1 MSFLEV
7 RHVQKIYTTR
17 FGGTKVQALSDVNF
31 TVEKGEYVAI
41 MGESGSGKTTLLNI
55 LAALDKPTGGEVVL
69 DGRALG
75 TIPERE
81 IAAFRRSQLGFVF
94 QEFNLLDTF
103 SVQDNIFLP
112 LVLAGKAYPEMAARL
127 APIARQLG
135 IAELL
140 QKFPYELSGGQK
152 QRVAVAR
159 ALITQPKLVLA
170 DEPTGALDSRATDEL
185 LRLFEEINRG
195 GQTILMVTHS
205 VKAASHASRVLFIKD
220 GEVFHEIYRG
230 ESTDEQLY
238 QKISDTLTMLATAV
252 SAMRNLYPRLAATN
266 LKKNRRFYLPYLL
279 ACIVIVALFCI
290 ILTLASDPYLGQM
303 QHGGSVSQVLGFGV
317 SIMALFSAIILFYT
331 NSTFTKQRKREF
343 AIYNIL
349 GMEKRHI
356 SYVLFWES
364 LYTAAMA
371 LFFGLVAAG
380 VFSKLLQLVLMRL
393 IGGEATFGLNI
404 RLMSIGCTVVFFGA
418 LFLLLL
424 LNTIRIIHLSNPVQL
439 LRAGSEG
446 EREPRSKWIL
456 ALLGA
461 VCLAAGYLISLRTSV
476 ALYAIQNFF
485 PAVILVIIGTYLTFI
500 ALSVVVLKALRKNRR
515 YYYKTSHFATV
526 SGLIYR
532 MSRNAAGLASICI
545 LSTMVLVTVSTTV
558 SLYKGVD
565 AYAAVQWPQDV
576 TITLMTDPR
585 TNTVPDVAPVLQVV
599 DDTMTRAGLT
609 QSNVHGYRTVRF
621 SALRSGDAL
630 DLTSKQLTGSSAD
643 EYTVMVLDTE
653 GYADL
658 TGEQVTLAPGEA
670 LAWTD
675 GAAFGDTLTLGG
687 DTLRLRQ
694 LNSFSL
700 VSGSSIMGLHTLY
713 LVVPDLTEMLELRA
727 QQNAYTNEHGGT
739 RSMLNYTY
747 QFDLSGT
754 EDEQLDALH
763 ALLCAPGFE
772 SAAEAAN
779 VNYTTDM
786 RADGYPTLRSTY
798 GGFLF
803 LGFFLGFVFLFAT
816 VLIIYYK
823 QVSEGYDDRGRFR
836 IMQQVGMTPKEVKA
850 TIRTQV
856 LLMFFLPLVTAAI
869 HIAFAFPLIKQIVF
883 AFGLQNVHLFLL
895 CTLGT
900 FGVFALLYTFVYL
913 LTARTYYR
921 IVRMTD

>member
-1 MSFLEV
+1 
-7 RHVQKIYTTR
+7 
-17 FGGTKVQALSDVNF
+17 
-31 TVEKGEYVAI
+31 
-41 MGESGSGKTTLLNI
+41 
-55 LAALDKPTGGEVVL
+55 
-69 DGRALG
+69 
-75 TIPERE
+75 
-81 IAAFRRSQLGFVF
+81 
-94 QEFNLLDTF
+94 
-103 SVQDNIFLP
+103 
-112 LVLAGKAYPEMAARL
+112 
-127 APIARQLG
+127 
-135 IAELL
+135 
-140 QKFPYELSGGQK
+140 
-152 QRVAVAR
+152 
-159 ALITQPKLVLA
+159 
-170 DEPTGALDSRATDEL
+170 
-185 LRLFEEINRG
+185 
-195 GQTILMVTHS
+195 
-205 VKAASHASRVLFIKD
+205 
-220 GEVFHEIYRG
+220 
-230 ESTDEQLY
+230 
-238 QKISDTLTMLATAV
+238 
-252 SAMRNLYPRLAATN
+252 MRNLYPRLAATN

-290 ILTLASDPYLGQM
+290 MLTLASDPYLGQM

-317 SIMALFSAIILFYT
+317 LIMALFSAIILFYT

-356 SYVLFWES
+356 AYVLFWES

-380 VFSKLLQLVLMRL
+380 VFSKLLQLVLVRL

-404 RLMSIGCTVVFFGA
+404 SLMSIGYTAVFFGA

-461 VCLAAGYLISLRTSV
+461 VCLAAGYIISLRTNA
-476 ALYAIQNFF
+476 ALYAIQYFF

-500 ALSVVVLKALRKNRR
+500 ALSIVVLKALRKNRR

-565 AYAAVQWPQDV
+565 AYAAVRWPQDM
-576 TITLMTDPR
+576 TLTLMTDTR

-599 DDTMTRAGLT
+599 DDAMTRSGLT

-621 SALRSGDAL
+621 STLRSGDAL
-630 DLTSKQLTGSSAD
+630 DQFTGSGVDA
-643 EYTVMVLDTE
+643 YTVLVLDTE

-675 GAAFGDTLTLGG
+675 GKPFGDTVTICGRAF
-687 DTLRLRQ
+687 RLRP
-694 LNSFSL
+694 LDSFPL
-700 VSGSSIMGLHTLY
+700 DSGSSIMGLHTLY
-713 LVVPDLTEMLELRA
+713 LVVPDLDSVLDLRA
-727 QQNAYTNEHGGT
+727 QQNAYVSEHGGT

-754 EDEQLDALH
+754 DDEQLDALH
-763 ALLCAPGFE
+763 TLLSDPAFA

-779 VNYTTDM
+779 VQYTTDM
-786 RADGYPTLRSTY
+786 RADGYPTLRSMY

>member
-1 MSFLEV
+1 
-7 RHVQKIYTTR
+7 
-17 FGGTKVQALSDVNF
+17 
-31 TVEKGEYVAI
+31 
-41 MGESGSGKTTLLNI
+41 
-55 LAALDKPTGGEVVL
+55 
-69 DGRALG
+69 
-75 TIPERE
+75 
-81 IAAFRRSQLGFVF
+81 
-94 QEFNLLDTF
+94 
-103 SVQDNIFLP
+103 
-112 LVLAGKAYPEMAARL
+112 
-127 APIARQLG
+127 
-135 IAELL
+135 
-140 QKFPYELSGGQK
+140 
-152 QRVAVAR
+152 
-159 ALITQPKLVLA
+159 
-170 DEPTGALDSRATDEL
+170 
-185 LRLFEEINRG
+185 
-195 GQTILMVTHS
+195 
-205 VKAASHASRVLFIKD
+205 
-220 GEVFHEIYRG
+220 
-230 ESTDEQLY
+230 
-238 QKISDTLTMLATAV
+238 
-252 SAMRNLYPRLAATN
+252 MRNLYPRLAATN

-290 ILTLASDPYLGQM
+290 ILTLASNPYLGQM

-317 SIMALFSAIILFYT
+317 FIMALFSAIILFYT

-380 VFSKLLQLVLMRL
+380 VFSKLLQLVLVRL

-461 VCLAAGYLISLRTSV
+461 VCLAAGYLISLRTNA

-485 PAVILVIIGTYLTFI
+485 LAVILVIIGTYLTFI

-545 LSTMVLVTVSTTV
+545 LLTMVLVTVSTTV

-565 AYAAVQWPQDV
+565 AYADVRWPQDM
-576 TITLMTDPR
+576 TLTLMTDTR
-585 TNTVPDVAPVLQVV
+585 TNTVPDVAPVLRVV
-599 DDTMTRAGLT
+599 DDAMTRAGLT

-621 SALRSGDAL
+621 STLRSGDAL
-630 DLTSKQLTGSSAD
+630 DQFTGSGTDA
-643 EYTVMVLDTE
+643 YTVLVLDAE

-658 TGEQVTLAPGEA
+658 TGEQVTLAPGDA

-675 GAAFGDTLTLGG
+675 GKPFGDTVTICGRAF
-687 DTLRLRQ
+687 RLRQ
-694 LNSFSL
+694 LDSFPL
-700 VSGSSIMGLHTLY
+700 DSGSSIMGLHTLY
-713 LVVPDLTEMLELRA
+713 LVVPDLDSVLELRA
-727 QQNAYTNEHGGT
+727 QQNAYTSEHGGT

-754 EDEQLDALH
+754 DDEQLDALH
-763 ALLCAPGFE
+763 TLLSDPAFE

>member
-1 MSFLEV
+1 
-7 RHVQKIYTTR
+7 
-17 FGGTKVQALSDVNF
+17 
-31 TVEKGEYVAI
+31 
-41 MGESGSGKTTLLNI
+41 
-55 LAALDKPTGGEVVL
+55 
-69 DGRALG
+69 
-75 TIPERE
+75 
-81 IAAFRRSQLGFVF
+81 
-94 QEFNLLDTF
+94 
-103 SVQDNIFLP
+103 
-112 LVLAGKAYPEMAARL
+112 
-127 APIARQLG
+127 
-135 IAELL
+135 
-140 QKFPYELSGGQK
+140 
-152 QRVAVAR
+152 
-159 ALITQPKLVLA
+159 
-170 DEPTGALDSRATDEL
+170 
-185 LRLFEEINRG
+185 
-195 GQTILMVTHS
+195 
-205 VKAASHASRVLFIKD
+205 
-220 GEVFHEIYRG
+220 
-230 ESTDEQLY
+230 
-238 QKISDTLTMLATAV
+238 
-252 SAMRNLYPRLAATN
+252 MRNLYPRLAATN

-317 SIMALFSAIILFYT
+317 LIMALFSAIILFYT

-380 VFSKLLQLVLMRL
+380 VFSKLLQLVLVRL

-404 RLMSIGCTVVFFGA
+404 SLMSIGYTAVFFGA

-461 VCLAAGYLISLRTSV
+461 VCLAAGYIISLRTNA
-476 ALYAIQNFF
+476 ALYAIQYFF

-500 ALSVVVLKALRKNRR
+500 ALSIVVLKALRKNRR

-565 AYAAVQWPQDV
+565 AYAAVRWPQDM
-576 TITLMTDPR
+576 TLTLMTDKQ

-599 DDTMTRAGLT
+599 DDAMTRSGLT

-621 SALRSGDAL
+621 STLRSGDAL
-630 DLTSKQLTGSSAD
+630 DQFTGSGVDA
-643 EYTVMVLDTE
+643 YTVLVLDTE

-658 TGEQVTLAPGEA
+658 TGEQVTLAPGDA

-675 GAAFGDTLTLGG
+675 GKPFGDTVTICGRAF
-687 DTLRLRQ
+687 RLRP
-694 LNSFSL
+694 LDSFPL
-700 VSGSSIMGLHTLY
+700 DSGSSIMGLHTLY
-713 LVVPDLTEMLELRA
+713 LVVPDLDSVLELRA
-727 QQNAYTNEHGGT
+727 QQNAYASEHGGT

-754 EDEQLDALH
+754 DDEQLDALH
-763 ALLCAPGFE
+763 TLLSDPAFA

-779 VNYTTDM
+779 VQYTTDM
-786 RADGYPTLRSTY
+786 RADGYPTLRSMY

>member
-1 MSFLEV
+1 
-7 RHVQKIYTTR
+7 
-17 FGGTKVQALSDVNF
+17 
-31 TVEKGEYVAI
+31 
-41 MGESGSGKTTLLNI
+41 
-55 LAALDKPTGGEVVL
+55 
-69 DGRALG
+69 
-75 TIPERE
+75 
-81 IAAFRRSQLGFVF
+81 
-94 QEFNLLDTF
+94 
-103 SVQDNIFLP
+103 
-112 LVLAGKAYPEMAARL
+112 
-127 APIARQLG
+127 
-135 IAELL
+135 
-140 QKFPYELSGGQK
+140 
-152 QRVAVAR
+152 
-159 ALITQPKLVLA
+159 
-170 DEPTGALDSRATDEL
+170 
-185 LRLFEEINRG
+185 
-195 GQTILMVTHS
+195 
-205 VKAASHASRVLFIKD
+205 
-220 GEVFHEIYRG
+220 
-230 ESTDEQLY
+230 
-238 QKISDTLTMLATAV
+238 
-252 SAMRNLYPRLAATN
+252 MRNLYPRLAATN

-290 ILTLASDPYLGQM
+290 MLTLASDPYLGQM

-317 SIMALFSAIILFYT
+317 LIMALFSAIILFYT

-380 VFSKLLQLVLMRL
+380 VFSKLLQLVLVRL

-404 RLMSIGCTVVFFGA
+404 RLMSIGYTAAFFGA

-461 VCLAAGYLISLRTSV
+461 VCLAAGYIISLRTNA
-476 ALYAIQNFF
+476 ALYAIQYFF

-500 ALSVVVLKALRKNRR
+500 ALSIVVLKALRKNRR

-565 AYAAVQWPQDV
+565 AYAAVRWPQDM
-576 TITLMTDPR
+576 TLTLMTDKQ

-599 DDTMTRAGLT
+599 DDAMTRSGLT

-621 SALRSGDAL
+621 STLRSGDAL
-630 DLTSKQLTGSSAD
+630 DQFTGSGVDA
-643 EYTVMVLDTE
+643 YTVMVLDTE
-653 GYADL
+653 GYAGL
-658 TGEQVTLAPGEA
+658 TGEQVTLAPGDA

-675 GAAFGDTLTLGG
+675 GKPFGDTVTICGRAF
-687 DTLRLRQ
+687 RLRQ
-694 LNSFSL
+694 LDSFPL
-700 VSGSSIMGLHTLY
+700 DSGSSIMGLHTLY
-713 LVVPDLTEMLELRA
+713 LVVPDLDSVLELRA
-727 QQNAYTNEHGGT
+727 QQNAYASEHGGT

-754 EDEQLDALH
+754 DDEQLDALH
-763 ALLCAPGFE
+763 TLLSDPAFA

-779 VNYTTDM
+779 VQYTTDM
-786 RADGYPTLRSTY
+786 RADGYPTLRSMY

>member
-1 MSFLEV
+1 
-7 RHVQKIYTTR
+7 
-17 FGGTKVQALSDVNF
+17 
-31 TVEKGEYVAI
+31 
-41 MGESGSGKTTLLNI
+41 
-55 LAALDKPTGGEVVL
+55 
-69 DGRALG
+69 
-75 TIPERE
+75 
-81 IAAFRRSQLGFVF
+81 
-94 QEFNLLDTF
+94 
-103 SVQDNIFLP
+103 
-112 LVLAGKAYPEMAARL
+112 
-127 APIARQLG
+127 
-135 IAELL
+135 
-140 QKFPYELSGGQK
+140 
-152 QRVAVAR
+152 
-159 ALITQPKLVLA
+159 
-170 DEPTGALDSRATDEL
+170 
-185 LRLFEEINRG
+185 
-195 GQTILMVTHS
+195 
-205 VKAASHASRVLFIKD
+205 
-220 GEVFHEIYRG
+220 
-230 ESTDEQLY
+230 
-238 QKISDTLTMLATAV
+238 
-252 SAMRNLYPRLAATN
+252 MRNLYPRLAATN

-317 SIMALFSAIILFYT
+317 LIMALFSAIILFYT

-404 RLMSIGCTVVFFGA
+404 SLMSIGYTVAFFGA

-461 VCLAAGYLISLRTSV
+461 VCLAAGYIISLRTNA
-476 ALYAIQNFF
+476 ALYAIQYFF

-500 ALSVVVLKALRKNRR
+500 ALSIVVLKALRKNRR

-565 AYAAVQWPQDV
+565 AYAAVRWPQDM
-576 TITLMTDPR
+576 TLTLMTDKQ

-599 DDTMTRAGLT
+599 DDAMTRSGLT

-621 SALRSGDAL
+621 STLRSGDAL
-630 DLTSKQLTGSSAD
+630 DQFTGSGVDA
-643 EYTVMVLDTE
+643 YTVLVLDTE

-658 TGEQVTLAPGEA
+658 TGEQVTLAPGDA

-675 GAAFGDTLTLGG
+675 GKPFGDTVTICGRAF
-687 DTLRLRQ
+687 RLRQ
-694 LNSFSL
+694 LDSFPL
-700 VSGSSIMGLHTLY
+700 DSGSSIMGLHTLY
-713 LVVPDLTEMLELRA
+713 LVVPDLDSVLDLRA
-727 QQNAYTNEHGGT
+727 QQNACVSEHGGT

-754 EDEQLDALH
+754 DAEQLDALH
-763 ALLCAPGFE
+763 ALLSDPAFA

-779 VNYTTDM
+779 VQYTTDM
-786 RADGYPTLRSTY
+786 RADGYPTLRSMY

>member
-1 MSFLEV
+1 
-7 RHVQKIYTTR
+7 
-17 FGGTKVQALSDVNF
+17 
-31 TVEKGEYVAI
+31 
-41 MGESGSGKTTLLNI
+41 
-55 LAALDKPTGGEVVL
+55 
-69 DGRALG
+69 
-75 TIPERE
+75 
-81 IAAFRRSQLGFVF
+81 
-94 QEFNLLDTF
+94 
-103 SVQDNIFLP
+103 
-112 LVLAGKAYPEMAARL
+112 
-127 APIARQLG
+127 
-135 IAELL
+135 
-140 QKFPYELSGGQK
+140 
-152 QRVAVAR
+152 
-159 ALITQPKLVLA
+159 
-170 DEPTGALDSRATDEL
+170 
-185 LRLFEEINRG
+185 
-195 GQTILMVTHS
+195 
-205 VKAASHASRVLFIKD
+205 
-220 GEVFHEIYRG
+220 
-230 ESTDEQLY
+230 
-238 QKISDTLTMLATAV
+238 
-252 SAMRNLYPRLAATN
+252 MRNLYPRLAATN

-461 VCLAAGYLISLRTSV
+461 VCLAAGYLISLRTNV

-558 SLYKGVD
+558 SLYKGLD
-565 AYAAVQWPQDV
+565 AYADVRWPQDM
-576 TITLMTDPR
+576 TLTLMTDPQ

-599 DDTMTRAGLT
+599 DDAMTRTGLT
-609 QSNVHGYRTVRF
+609 QSNVHGYHTVRF
-621 SALRSGDAL
+621 SAQRSGDAL
-630 DLTSKQLTGSSAD
+630 DLTSEQLTGSSAD
-643 EYTVMVLDTE
+643 EYAVMVLDTE
-653 GYADL
+653 GYAGL

-687 DTLRLRQ
+687 DTLRLRP
-694 LNSFSL
+694 LDSFSL

-713 LVVPDLTEMLELRA
+713 LVVPDLDSVLELRA
-727 QQNAYTNEHGGT
+727 QQNAYTSEHGGT

-754 EDEQLDALH
+754 DDEQLVH
-763 ALLCAPGFE
+763 
-772 SAAEAAN
+772 
-779 VNYTTDM
+779 YTTDM

-883 AFGLQNVHLFLL
+883 AFGLQNVHLFLM

>member
-1 MSFLEV
+1 
-7 RHVQKIYTTR
+7 
-17 FGGTKVQALSDVNF
+17 
-31 TVEKGEYVAI
+31 
-41 MGESGSGKTTLLNI
+41 
-55 LAALDKPTGGEVVL
+55 
-69 DGRALG
+69 
-75 TIPERE
+75 
-81 IAAFRRSQLGFVF
+81 
-94 QEFNLLDTF
+94 
-103 SVQDNIFLP
+103 
-112 LVLAGKAYPEMAARL
+112 
-127 APIARQLG
+127 
-135 IAELL
+135 
-140 QKFPYELSGGQK
+140 
-152 QRVAVAR
+152 
-159 ALITQPKLVLA
+159 
-170 DEPTGALDSRATDEL
+170 
-185 LRLFEEINRG
+185 
-195 GQTILMVTHS
+195 
-205 VKAASHASRVLFIKD
+205 
-220 GEVFHEIYRG
+220 
-230 ESTDEQLY
+230 
-238 QKISDTLTMLATAV
+238 
-252 SAMRNLYPRLAATN
+252 MRNLYPRLAATN

-303 QHGGSVSQVLGFGV
+303 QHGGSVSQMLGFGV
-317 SIMALFSAIILFYT
+317 LIMALFSAIILFYT
-331 NSTFTKQRKREF
+331 NSTFTKQREREF

-380 VFSKLLQLVLMRL
+380 VFSKLLQLVLVRL

-404 RLMSIGCTVVFFGA
+404 RLMSIGYTAAFFGA

-461 VCLAAGYLISLRTSV
+461 VCLAAGYIISLRTNA
-476 ALYAIQNFF
+476 ALYAIQYFF

-500 ALSVVVLKALRKNRR
+500 ALSIVVLKALRKNRR

-565 AYAAVQWPQDV
+565 AYAAVRWPQDM
-576 TITLMTDPR
+576 TLTLMTDKQ

-599 DDTMTRAGLT
+599 DDAMTRSGLT

-630 DLTSKQLTGSSAD
+630 DQFTGSGVDA
-643 EYTVMVLDTE
+643 YTVLVLDTE

-675 GAAFGDTLTLGG
+675 GKPFGDTVTICGRAF
-687 DTLRLRQ
+687 RLRQ
-694 LNSFSL
+694 LDSFPL
-700 VSGSSIMGLHTLY
+700 DSGSSIMGLHTLY
-713 LVVPDLTEMLELRA
+713 LVVPDFDSVLDLRA
-727 QQNAYTNEHGGT
+727 QQNAYASEHGGT

-754 EDEQLDALH
+754 DDEQLDALH
-763 ALLCAPGFE
+763 TLLSDPAFA

-779 VNYTTDM
+779 VQYTTDM
-786 RADGYPTLRSTY
+786 RADGYPTLRSMY

>member
-1 MSFLEV
+1 
-7 RHVQKIYTTR
+7 
-17 FGGTKVQALSDVNF
+17 
-31 TVEKGEYVAI
+31 
-41 MGESGSGKTTLLNI
+41 
-55 LAALDKPTGGEVVL
+55 
-69 DGRALG
+69 
-75 TIPERE
+75 
-81 IAAFRRSQLGFVF
+81 
-94 QEFNLLDTF
+94 
-103 SVQDNIFLP
+103 
-112 LVLAGKAYPEMAARL
+112 
-127 APIARQLG
+127 
-135 IAELL
+135 
-140 QKFPYELSGGQK
+140 
-152 QRVAVAR
+152 
-159 ALITQPKLVLA
+159 
-170 DEPTGALDSRATDEL
+170 
-185 LRLFEEINRG
+185 
-195 GQTILMVTHS
+195 
-205 VKAASHASRVLFIKD
+205 
-220 GEVFHEIYRG
+220 
-230 ESTDEQLY
+230 
-238 QKISDTLTMLATAV
+238 
-252 SAMRNLYPRLAATN
+252 MRNLYPRLAATN

-290 ILTLASDPYLGQM
+290 MLTLASDPYLGQM

-317 SIMALFSAIILFYT
+317 LIMALFSAIILFYT

-380 VFSKLLQLVLMRL
+380 VFSKLLQLVLVRL

-404 RLMSIGCTVVFFGA
+404 SLMSIGYTAVFFGA

-461 VCLAAGYLISLRTSV
+461 VCLAAGYIISLRTNA
-476 ALYAIQNFF
+476 ALYAIQYFF

-500 ALSVVVLKALRKNRR
+500 ALSIVVLKALRKNRR

-565 AYAAVQWPQDV
+565 AYAAVRWPQDM
-576 TITLMTDPR
+576 TLTLMTDTQ

-599 DDTMTRAGLT
+599 DDAMTRAGLT

-621 SALRSGDAL
+621 SAQRSGDAL
-630 DLTSKQLTGSSAD
+630 DQFTGSGVDA
-643 EYTVMVLDTE
+643 YTVLVLDTE

-658 TGEQVTLAPGEA
+658 TGEQVTLAPGDA

-675 GAAFGDTLTLGG
+675 GKPFGDTVTICGRAF
-687 DTLRLRQ
+687 RLRQ
-694 LNSFSL
+694 LDSFPL
-700 VSGSSIMGLHTLY
+700 DSGSSIMGLHTLY
-713 LVVPDLTEMLELRA
+713 LVVPDFDSVLDLRA
-727 QQNAYTNEHGGT
+727 QQNAYVSEHGGT

-754 EDEQLDALH
+754 DAEQLDALH
-763 ALLCAPGFE
+763 ALLSDPAFA

-779 VNYTTDM
+779 VQYTTDM
-786 RADGYPTLRSTY
+786 RADGYPTLRSMY

>member
-1 MSFLEV
+1 
-7 RHVQKIYTTR
+7 
-17 FGGTKVQALSDVNF
+17 
-31 TVEKGEYVAI
+31 
-41 MGESGSGKTTLLNI
+41 
-55 LAALDKPTGGEVVL
+55 
-69 DGRALG
+69 
-75 TIPERE
+75 
-81 IAAFRRSQLGFVF
+81 
-94 QEFNLLDTF
+94 
-103 SVQDNIFLP
+103 
-112 LVLAGKAYPEMAARL
+112 
-127 APIARQLG
+127 
-135 IAELL
+135 
-140 QKFPYELSGGQK
+140 
-152 QRVAVAR
+152 
-159 ALITQPKLVLA
+159 
-170 DEPTGALDSRATDEL
+170 
-185 LRLFEEINRG
+185 
-195 GQTILMVTHS
+195 
-205 VKAASHASRVLFIKD
+205 
-220 GEVFHEIYRG
+220 
-230 ESTDEQLY
+230 
-238 QKISDTLTMLATAV
+238 
-252 SAMRNLYPRLAATN
+252 MRNLYPRLAATN

-290 ILTLASDPYLGQM
+290 MLTLASDPYLGQM

-317 SIMALFSAIILFYT
+317 LIMALFSAIILFYT

-380 VFSKLLQLVLMRL
+380 VFSKLLQLVLVRL

-404 RLMSIGCTVVFFGA
+404 SLMSIGYTAVFFGA

-461 VCLAAGYLISLRTSV
+461 VCLAAGYIISLRTNA
-476 ALYAIQNFF
+476 ALYAIQYFF

-500 ALSVVVLKALRKNRR
+500 ALSIVVLKALRKNRR

-565 AYAAVQWPQDV
+565 AYAAVRWPQDM
-576 TITLMTDPR
+576 TLTLMTDTR

-599 DDTMTRAGLT
+599 DDAMTRSGLT

-621 SALRSGDAL
+621 STLRSGDAL
-630 DLTSKQLTGSSAD
+630 DQFTGSGVDA
-643 EYTVMVLDTE
+643 YTVMVLDTE

-658 TGEQVTLAPGEA
+658 TGEQVTLAPGDA

-675 GAAFGDTLTLGG
+675 GKPFGDTVTICGRAF
-687 DTLRLRQ
+687 RLRP
-694 LNSFSL
+694 LDSFPL
-700 VSGSSIMGLHTLY
+700 DSGSSIMGLHTLY
-713 LVVPDLTEMLELRA
+713 LVVPDLDSVLELRA
-727 QQNAYTNEHGGT
+727 QQNAYASEHGGT

-754 EDEQLDALH
+754 DAEQLDALH
-763 ALLCAPGFE
+763 ALLSDPAFA

-779 VNYTTDM
+779 VQYTTDM
-786 RADGYPTLRSTY
+786 RADGYPTLRSMY

-883 AFGLQNVHLFLL
+883 AFGLQSVHLFLL

>member
-1 MSFLEV
+1 
-7 RHVQKIYTTR
+7 
-17 FGGTKVQALSDVNF
+17 
-31 TVEKGEYVAI
+31 
-41 MGESGSGKTTLLNI
+41 
-55 LAALDKPTGGEVVL
+55 
-69 DGRALG
+69 
-75 TIPERE
+75 
-81 IAAFRRSQLGFVF
+81 
-94 QEFNLLDTF
+94 
-103 SVQDNIFLP
+103 
-112 LVLAGKAYPEMAARL
+112 
-127 APIARQLG
+127 
-135 IAELL
+135 
-140 QKFPYELSGGQK
+140 
-152 QRVAVAR
+152 
-159 ALITQPKLVLA
+159 
-170 DEPTGALDSRATDEL
+170 
-185 LRLFEEINRG
+185 
-195 GQTILMVTHS
+195 
-205 VKAASHASRVLFIKD
+205 
-220 GEVFHEIYRG
+220 
-230 ESTDEQLY
+230 
-238 QKISDTLTMLATAV
+238 
-252 SAMRNLYPRLAATN
+252 MRNLYPRLAATN

-290 ILTLASDPYLGQM
+290 MLTLASDPYLGQM

-317 SIMALFSAIILFYT
+317 LIMALFSAIILFYT

-380 VFSKLLQLVLMRL
+380 VFSKLLQLVLVRL

-404 RLMSIGCTVVFFGA
+404 SLMSIGYTAVFFGA

-461 VCLAAGYLISLRTSV
+461 VCLATGYIISLRTNA
-476 ALYAIQNFF
+476 ALYAIQYFF

-500 ALSVVVLKALRKNRR
+500 ALSIVVLKALRKNRR

-565 AYAAVQWPQDV
+565 AYAAVRWPQDM
-576 TITLMTDPR
+576 TLTLMTDKQ

-599 DDTMTRAGLT
+599 DDAMTRSGLT

-630 DLTSKQLTGSSAD
+630 DQFTGSGVDA
-643 EYTVMVLDTE
+643 YTVLVLDTE

-658 TGEQVTLAPGEA
+658 TGEQVTLAPGDA

-675 GAAFGDTLTLGG
+675 GKPFGDTVTICGRAF
-687 DTLRLRQ
+687 RLRP
-694 LNSFSL
+694 LDSFPL
-700 VSGSSIMGLHTLY
+700 DSGSSIMGLHTLY
-713 LVVPDLTEMLELRA
+713 LVVPDFDSVLELRA
-727 QQNAYTNEHGGT
+727 QQNACVSEHGGT

-754 EDEQLDALH
+754 DDEQLDALH
-763 ALLCAPGFE
+763 ALLSDPALE

-779 VNYTTDM
+779 VQYTTDM
-786 RADGYPTLRSTY
+786 RADGYPTLRSMY

>member
-1 MSFLEV
+1 
-7 RHVQKIYTTR
+7 
-17 FGGTKVQALSDVNF
+17 
-31 TVEKGEYVAI
+31 
-41 MGESGSGKTTLLNI
+41 
-55 LAALDKPTGGEVVL
+55 
-69 DGRALG
+69 
-75 TIPERE
+75 
-81 IAAFRRSQLGFVF
+81 
-94 QEFNLLDTF
+94 
-103 SVQDNIFLP
+103 
-112 LVLAGKAYPEMAARL
+112 
-127 APIARQLG
+127 
-135 IAELL
+135 
-140 QKFPYELSGGQK
+140 
-152 QRVAVAR
+152 
-159 ALITQPKLVLA
+159 
-170 DEPTGALDSRATDEL
+170 
-185 LRLFEEINRG
+185 
-195 GQTILMVTHS
+195 
-205 VKAASHASRVLFIKD
+205 
-220 GEVFHEIYRG
+220 
-230 ESTDEQLY
+230 
-238 QKISDTLTMLATAV
+238 
-252 SAMRNLYPRLAATN
+252 MRNLYPRLAATN

-317 SIMALFSAIILFYT
+317 LIMALFSTIILFYT

-356 SYVLFWES
+356 SYVLFWGS

-380 VFSKLLQLVLMRL
+380 VFSKLLQLVLVRL

-404 RLMSIGCTVVFFGA
+404 SLMSIGYTAVFFGA

-461 VCLAAGYLISLRTSV
+461 VCLAAGYIISLRTNA
-476 ALYAIQNFF
+476 ALYAIQYFF

-565 AYAAVQWPQDV
+565 AYAAVRWPQDM
-576 TITLMTDPR
+576 TLTLMTDTR
-585 TNTVPDVAPVLQVV
+585 TNTVPDVAPVLRVV
-599 DDTMTRAGLT
+599 DDTMTRSGLT

-621 SALRSGDAL
+621 STLRSGDAL
-630 DLTSKQLTGSSAD
+630 DQFTGSGVDA
-643 EYTVMVLDTE
+643 YTVLVLDTE

-675 GAAFGDTLTLGG
+675 GKPFGDTVTICGRAF
-687 DTLRLRQ
+687 RLRQ
-694 LNSFSL
+694 LDSFPL
-700 VSGSSIMGLHTLY
+700 DSGSSIMGLHTLY
-713 LVVPDLTEMLELRA
+713 LVVPDLDSVLELRA
-727 QQNAYTNEHGGT
+727 QQNACVSEHGGT

-754 EDEQLDALH
+754 DDEQLDALH
-763 ALLCAPGFE
+763 TLLSDPAFA

-779 VNYTTDM
+779 VQYTTDM
-786 RADGYPTLRSTY
+786 RADGYPTLRSMY

>member
-1 MSFLEV
+1 
-7 RHVQKIYTTR
+7 
-17 FGGTKVQALSDVNF
+17 
-31 TVEKGEYVAI
+31 
-41 MGESGSGKTTLLNI
+41 
-55 LAALDKPTGGEVVL
+55 
-69 DGRALG
+69 
-75 TIPERE
+75 
-81 IAAFRRSQLGFVF
+81 
-94 QEFNLLDTF
+94 
-103 SVQDNIFLP
+103 
-112 LVLAGKAYPEMAARL
+112 
-127 APIARQLG
+127 
-135 IAELL
+135 
-140 QKFPYELSGGQK
+140 
-152 QRVAVAR
+152 
-159 ALITQPKLVLA
+159 
-170 DEPTGALDSRATDEL
+170 
-185 LRLFEEINRG
+185 
-195 GQTILMVTHS
+195 
-205 VKAASHASRVLFIKD
+205 
-220 GEVFHEIYRG
+220 
-230 ESTDEQLY
+230 
-238 QKISDTLTMLATAV
+238 
-252 SAMRNLYPRLAATN
+252 MRNLYPRLAATN

-461 VCLAAGYLISLRTSV
+461 VCLAAGYLISLRASA
-476 ALYAIQNFF
+476 ALYAIQYFF

-565 AYAAVQWPQDV
+565 AYAAVQWPQDM
-576 TITLMTDPR
+576 TLTLMTDTR
-585 TNTVPDVAPVLQVV
+585 TNTVPDVAPVLRVV
-599 DDTMTRAGLT
+599 DDAMTRSGLT

-621 SALRSGDAL
+621 SAQRSGDAL
-630 DLTSKQLTGSSAD
+630 DQFTGSSAN

-675 GAAFGDTLTLGG
+675 GKSFGDTVTICGRAF
-687 DTLRLRQ
+687 RLRQ
-694 LNSFSL
+694 LDSFSL
-700 VSGSSIMGLHTLY
+700 VSGSSIMGQHTLY
-713 LVVPDLTEMLELRA
+713 LVMPDLDSVLELRA

-754 EDEQLDALH
+754 DDEQLDALH
-763 ALLCAPGFE
+763 ALLSDPAFE

-779 VNYTTDM
+779 VHYTTDM

>member
-1 MSFLEV
+1 
-7 RHVQKIYTTR
+7 
-17 FGGTKVQALSDVNF
+17 
-31 TVEKGEYVAI
+31 
-41 MGESGSGKTTLLNI
+41 
-55 LAALDKPTGGEVVL
+55 
-69 DGRALG
+69 
-75 TIPERE
+75 
-81 IAAFRRSQLGFVF
+81 
-94 QEFNLLDTF
+94 
-103 SVQDNIFLP
+103 
-112 LVLAGKAYPEMAARL
+112 
-127 APIARQLG
+127 
-135 IAELL
+135 
-140 QKFPYELSGGQK
+140 
-152 QRVAVAR
+152 
-159 ALITQPKLVLA
+159 
-170 DEPTGALDSRATDEL
+170 
-185 LRLFEEINRG
+185 
-195 GQTILMVTHS
+195 
-205 VKAASHASRVLFIKD
+205 
-220 GEVFHEIYRG
+220 
-230 ESTDEQLY
+230 
-238 QKISDTLTMLATAV
+238 
-252 SAMRNLYPRLAATN
+252 MRNLYPRLAATN

-290 ILTLASDPYLGQM
+290 MLTLASDPYLGQM

-317 SIMALFSAIILFYT
+317 FIMALFSAIILFYT

-380 VFSKLLQLVLMRL
+380 VFSKLLQLVLVRL

-404 RLMSIGCTVVFFGA
+404 RLMSIGYTVVFFGA

-461 VCLAAGYLISLRTSV
+461 VCLAAGYLISLRTNV

-558 SLYKGVD
+558 SLYKGLD
-565 AYAAVQWPQDV
+565 AYADVRWPQDM
-576 TITLMTDPR
+576 TLTLMTDTR

-630 DLTSKQLTGSSAD
+630 DLTSEQLTGSGVDAYD
-643 EYTVMVLDTE
+643 VMVLDTE

-694 LNSFSL
+694 LDSFSL

-727 QQNAYTNEHGGT
+727 QQNAYTSEHGAPVACSTT
-739 RSMLNYTY
+739 RTSSTSPARTTSSSTRCTHYSAT
-747 QFDLSGT
+747 
-754 EDEQLDALH
+754 
-763 ALLCAPGFE
+763 E

-779 VNYTTDM
+779 VQYTTDM

>member
-1 MSFLEV
+1 
-7 RHVQKIYTTR
+7 
-17 FGGTKVQALSDVNF
+17 
-31 TVEKGEYVAI
+31 
-41 MGESGSGKTTLLNI
+41 
-55 LAALDKPTGGEVVL
+55 
-69 DGRALG
+69 
-75 TIPERE
+75 
-81 IAAFRRSQLGFVF
+81 
-94 QEFNLLDTF
+94 
-103 SVQDNIFLP
+103 
-112 LVLAGKAYPEMAARL
+112 
-127 APIARQLG
+127 
-135 IAELL
+135 
-140 QKFPYELSGGQK
+140 
-152 QRVAVAR
+152 
-159 ALITQPKLVLA
+159 
-170 DEPTGALDSRATDEL
+170 
-185 LRLFEEINRG
+185 
-195 GQTILMVTHS
+195 
-205 VKAASHASRVLFIKD
+205 
-220 GEVFHEIYRG
+220 
-230 ESTDEQLY
+230 
-238 QKISDTLTMLATAV
+238 
-252 SAMRNLYPRLAATN
+252 MRNLYPRLAATN

-317 SIMALFSAIILFYT
+317 LIMALFSAIILFYT

-380 VFSKLLQLVLMRL
+380 VFSKLLQLVLVRL

-404 RLMSIGCTVVFFGA
+404 RLMSIGYTAAFFGA

-461 VCLAAGYLISLRTSV
+461 VCLAAGYIISLRTNA
-476 ALYAIQNFF
+476 ALYAIQYFF

-565 AYAAVQWPQDV
+565 AYAAVRWPQDM
-576 TITLMTDPR
+576 TLTLMTDTR

-599 DDTMTRAGLT
+599 DDAMTRAGLT

-621 SALRSGDAL
+621 STLRSGDAL
-630 DLTSKQLTGSSAD
+630 DQFTGSGVDA
-643 EYTVMVLDTE
+643 YTVLVLDTE

-675 GAAFGDTLTLGG
+675 GKPFGDTVTICGRAF
-687 DTLRLRQ
+687 RLRQ
-694 LNSFSL
+694 LDSFPL
-700 VSGSSIMGLHTLY
+700 DSGSSIMGLHTLY
-713 LVVPDLTEMLELRA
+713 LVVPDLDSVLELRA
-727 QQNAYTNEHGGT
+727 QQNAYASEHGGT

-754 EDEQLDALH
+754 DDEQLDALH
-763 ALLCAPGFE
+763 ALLSDPAFA

-779 VNYTTDM
+779 VQYTTDM
-786 RADGYPTLRSTY
+786 RADGYPTLRSMY

-823 QVSEGYDDRGRFR
+823 QVSEGYDDCGRFR

>member
-1 MSFLEV
+1 
-7 RHVQKIYTTR
+7 
-17 FGGTKVQALSDVNF
+17 
-31 TVEKGEYVAI
+31 
-41 MGESGSGKTTLLNI
+41 
-55 LAALDKPTGGEVVL
+55 
-69 DGRALG
+69 
-75 TIPERE
+75 
-81 IAAFRRSQLGFVF
+81 
-94 QEFNLLDTF
+94 
-103 SVQDNIFLP
+103 
-112 LVLAGKAYPEMAARL
+112 
-127 APIARQLG
+127 
-135 IAELL
+135 
-140 QKFPYELSGGQK
+140 
-152 QRVAVAR
+152 
-159 ALITQPKLVLA
+159 
-170 DEPTGALDSRATDEL
+170 
-185 LRLFEEINRG
+185 
-195 GQTILMVTHS
+195 
-205 VKAASHASRVLFIKD
+205 
-220 GEVFHEIYRG
+220 
-230 ESTDEQLY
+230 
-238 QKISDTLTMLATAV
+238 
-252 SAMRNLYPRLAATN
+252 MRNLYPRLAATN

-290 ILTLASDPYLGQM
+290 MLTLASDPYLGQM

-317 SIMALFSAIILFYT
+317 LIMALFSAIILFYT

-380 VFSKLLQLVLMRL
+380 VFSKLLQLVLVRL

-404 RLMSIGCTVVFFGA
+404 SLMSIGYTAVFFGA

-461 VCLAAGYLISLRTSV
+461 VCLAAGYIISLRTNA
-476 ALYAIQNFF
+476 ALYAIQYFF

-565 AYAAVQWPQDV
+565 AYAAVRWPQDM
-576 TITLMTDPR
+576 TLTLMTDKQ

-599 DDTMTRAGLT
+599 DDAMTRSGLT

-621 SALRSGDAL
+621 STLRSGDAL
-630 DLTSKQLTGSSAD
+630 DQFTGSGVDA
-643 EYTVMVLDTE
+643 YTVLVLDTE

-675 GAAFGDTLTLGG
+675 GKPFGDTVTICGRAF
-687 DTLRLRQ
+687 RLRQ
-694 LNSFSL
+694 LDSFPL
-700 VSGSSIMGLHTLY
+700 DSGSSIMGLHTLY
-713 LVVPDLTEMLELRA
+713 LVVPDFDSVLDLRA
-727 QQNAYTNEHGGT
+727 QQNAYASEHGGT

-754 EDEQLDALH
+754 DAEQLDALH
-763 ALLCAPGFE
+763 ALLSDPALE

-779 VNYTTDM
+779 VQYTTDM
-786 RADGYPTLRSTY
+786 RADGYPTLRSMY

>member
-1 MSFLEV
+1 
-7 RHVQKIYTTR
+7 
-17 FGGTKVQALSDVNF
+17 
-31 TVEKGEYVAI
+31 
-41 MGESGSGKTTLLNI
+41 
-55 LAALDKPTGGEVVL
+55 
-69 DGRALG
+69 
-75 TIPERE
+75 
-81 IAAFRRSQLGFVF
+81 
-94 QEFNLLDTF
+94 
-103 SVQDNIFLP
+103 
-112 LVLAGKAYPEMAARL
+112 
-127 APIARQLG
+127 
-135 IAELL
+135 
-140 QKFPYELSGGQK
+140 
-152 QRVAVAR
+152 
-159 ALITQPKLVLA
+159 
-170 DEPTGALDSRATDEL
+170 
-185 LRLFEEINRG
+185 
-195 GQTILMVTHS
+195 
-205 VKAASHASRVLFIKD
+205 
-220 GEVFHEIYRG
+220 
-230 ESTDEQLY
+230 
-238 QKISDTLTMLATAV
+238 
-252 SAMRNLYPRLAATN
+252 MRNLYPRLAATN

-317 SIMALFSAIILFYT
+317 FIMALFSAIILFYT

-380 VFSKLLQLVLMRL
+380 VFSKLLQLVLVRL

-461 VCLAAGYLISLRTSV
+461 VCLAAGYIISLRTRT
-476 ALYAIQNFF
+476 AYAAIEYFF

-532 MSRNAAGLASICI
+532 MNRNAAGLASICI

-558 SLYKGVD
+558 SLYKGLD
-565 AYAAVQWPQDV
+565 AYAAVRWPQDM
-576 TITLMTDPR
+576 TLTLMTDTR
-585 TNTVPDVAPVLQVV
+585 TNTAPDVAPVLQVV
-599 DDTMTRAGLT
+599 DDAMTRAGLT
-609 QSNVHGYRTVRF
+609 QSNAHGYRSINLSMMREDDATVDVTHVTQT
-621 SALRSGDAL
+621 SYQLANALSVWVTDA
-630 DLTSKQLTGSSAD
+630 D
-643 EYTVMVLDTE
+643 
-653 GYADL
+653 GYASL
-658 TGEQVTLAPGEA
+658 TGETVTLAPDEA

-675 GAAFGDTLTLGG
+675 GKPFGDTVTICGRAF
-687 DTLRLRQ
+687 RLRH
-694 LNSFSL
+694 LDSFPL
-700 VSGSSIMGLHTLY
+700 DSGSSIMGVHTLY
-713 LVVPDLTEMLELRA
+713 LVVPDLDSMLELRA
-727 QQNAYTNEHGGT
+727 QQNAYANEHGGT

-754 EDEQLDALH
+754 DDEQLNALH
-763 ALLCAPGFE
+763 ALLSDPELE
-772 SAAEAAN
+772 SAAVAAN

-803 LGFFLGFVFLFAT
+803 LGFFLGFVFLLAT

-823 QVSEGYDDRGRFR
+823 QVSEGYDDCGRFR
-836 IMQQVGMTPKEVKA
+836 IMQQVGMTPREVKR

-869 HIAFAFPLIKQIVF
+869 HIAFAFPIVKQIVF
-883 AFGLQNVHLFLL
+883 AFGVQNVHLFLL

-900 FGVFALLYTFVYL
+900 FGVFALLYTLVYL
-913 LTARTYYR
+913 ITARSYYR

>member
-1 MSFLEV
+1 
-7 RHVQKIYTTR
+7 
-17 FGGTKVQALSDVNF
+17 
-31 TVEKGEYVAI
+31 
-41 MGESGSGKTTLLNI
+41 
-55 LAALDKPTGGEVVL
+55 
-69 DGRALG
+69 
-75 TIPERE
+75 
-81 IAAFRRSQLGFVF
+81 
-94 QEFNLLDTF
+94 
-103 SVQDNIFLP
+103 
-112 LVLAGKAYPEMAARL
+112 
-127 APIARQLG
+127 
-135 IAELL
+135 
-140 QKFPYELSGGQK
+140 
-152 QRVAVAR
+152 
-159 ALITQPKLVLA
+159 
-170 DEPTGALDSRATDEL
+170 
-185 LRLFEEINRG
+185 
-195 GQTILMVTHS
+195 
-205 VKAASHASRVLFIKD
+205 
-220 GEVFHEIYRG
+220 
-230 ESTDEQLY
+230 
-238 QKISDTLTMLATAV
+238 
-252 SAMRNLYPRLAATN
+252 MRNLYPRLAATN

-290 ILTLASDPYLGQM
+290 MLTLASDPYLGQM

-317 SIMALFSAIILFYT
+317 LIMALFSAIILFYT

-380 VFSKLLQLVLMRL
+380 VFSKLLQLVLVRL

-404 RLMSIGCTVVFFGA
+404 SLMSIGYTAVFFGA

-461 VCLAAGYLISLRTSV
+461 VCLAAGYIISLRTNA
-476 ALYAIQNFF
+476 ALYAIQYFF

-500 ALSVVVLKALRKNRR
+500 ALSIVVLKALRKNRR

-565 AYAAVQWPQDV
+565 AYAAVRWPQDM
-576 TITLMTDPR
+576 TLTLMTDTQ

-599 DDTMTRAGLT
+599 DDAMTHSGLT

-621 SALRSGDAL
+621 STLRSGDAL
-630 DLTSKQLTGSSAD
+630 DQFTGSGVDA
-643 EYTVMVLDTE
+643 YTVLVLDTE

-658 TGEQVTLAPGEA
+658 TGEQVTLAPGDA

-675 GAAFGDTLTLGG
+675 GKPFGDTVTICGRAF
-687 DTLRLRQ
+687 RLRP
-694 LNSFSL
+694 LDSFPL
-700 VSGSSIMGLHTLY
+700 DSGSSIMGLHTLY
-713 LVVPDLTEMLELRA
+713 LVVPDLDSVLELRA
-727 QQNAYTNEHGGT
+727 QQNACVSEHGGT

-754 EDEQLDALH
+754 DDEQLDALH
-763 ALLCAPGFE
+763 TLLSDPAFA

-779 VNYTTDM
+779 VQYTTDM
-786 RADGYPTLRSTY
+786 RADGYPTLRSMY

>member
-1 MSFLEV
+1 
-7 RHVQKIYTTR
+7 
-17 FGGTKVQALSDVNF
+17 
-31 TVEKGEYVAI
+31 
-41 MGESGSGKTTLLNI
+41 
-55 LAALDKPTGGEVVL
+55 
-69 DGRALG
+69 
-75 TIPERE
+75 
-81 IAAFRRSQLGFVF
+81 
-94 QEFNLLDTF
+94 
-103 SVQDNIFLP
+103 
-112 LVLAGKAYPEMAARL
+112 
-127 APIARQLG
+127 
-135 IAELL
+135 
-140 QKFPYELSGGQK
+140 
-152 QRVAVAR
+152 
-159 ALITQPKLVLA
+159 
-170 DEPTGALDSRATDEL
+170 
-185 LRLFEEINRG
+185 
-195 GQTILMVTHS
+195 
-205 VKAASHASRVLFIKD
+205 
-220 GEVFHEIYRG
+220 
-230 ESTDEQLY
+230 
-238 QKISDTLTMLATAV
+238 
-252 SAMRNLYPRLAATN
+252 MRNLYPRLAATN

-317 SIMALFSAIILFYT
+317 LIMALFSAIILFYT

-380 VFSKLLQLVLMRL
+380 VFSKLLQLVLVRL

-404 RLMSIGCTVVFFGA
+404 RLMSIGYTAAFFGA

-461 VCLAAGYLISLRTSV
+461 VCLAAGYIISLRTNA
-476 ALYAIQNFF
+476 ALYAIQYFF

-565 AYAAVQWPQDV
+565 AYADVRWPQDM
-576 TITLMTDPR
+576 TLTLMTDKQ

-599 DDTMTRAGLT
+599 DDAMTRSGLT

-621 SALRSGDAL
+621 STLRSGDAL
-630 DLTSKQLTGSSAD
+630 DQFTGSGVDA
-643 EYTVMVLDTE
+643 YTVLVLDTE

-675 GAAFGDTLTLGG
+675 GKPFGDTVTICGRAF
-687 DTLRLRQ
+687 RLRQ
-694 LNSFSL
+694 LDSFPL
-700 VSGSSIMGLHTLY
+700 DSGSSIMGLHTLY
-713 LVVPDLTEMLELRA
+713 LVVPDLDSVLELRA
-727 QQNAYTNEHGGT
+727 QQNAYASEHGGT

-754 EDEQLDALH
+754 DDEQLDALH
-763 ALLCAPGFE
+763 TLLSDPAFE

-779 VNYTTDM
+779 VQYTTDM
-786 RADGYPTLRSTY
+786 RADGYPTLRSMY

>member
-1 MSFLEV
+1 
-7 RHVQKIYTTR
+7 
-17 FGGTKVQALSDVNF
+17 
-31 TVEKGEYVAI
+31 
-41 MGESGSGKTTLLNI
+41 
-55 LAALDKPTGGEVVL
+55 
-69 DGRALG
+69 
-75 TIPERE
+75 
-81 IAAFRRSQLGFVF
+81 
-94 QEFNLLDTF
+94 
-103 SVQDNIFLP
+103 
-112 LVLAGKAYPEMAARL
+112 
-127 APIARQLG
+127 
-135 IAELL
+135 
-140 QKFPYELSGGQK
+140 
-152 QRVAVAR
+152 
-159 ALITQPKLVLA
+159 
-170 DEPTGALDSRATDEL
+170 
-185 LRLFEEINRG
+185 
-195 GQTILMVTHS
+195 
-205 VKAASHASRVLFIKD
+205 
-220 GEVFHEIYRG
+220 
-230 ESTDEQLY
+230 
-238 QKISDTLTMLATAV
+238 
-252 SAMRNLYPRLAATN
+252 MRNLYPRLAATN

-317 SIMALFSAIILFYT
+317 LIMALFSTIILFYT

-380 VFSKLLQLVLMRL
+380 VFSKLLQLVLVRL

-404 RLMSIGCTVVFFGA
+404 SLMSIGYTAAFFGA

-461 VCLAAGYLISLRTSV
+461 VCLAAGYIISLRTNA
-476 ALYAIQNFF
+476 ALYAIQYFF

-565 AYAAVQWPQDV
+565 AYAAVRWPQDM
-576 TITLMTDPR
+576 TLTLMTDTR
-585 TNTVPDVAPVLQVV
+585 TNTVPDVAPVLRVV

-621 SALRSGDAL
+621 SAQRSGDAL
-630 DLTSKQLTGSSAD
+630 DQFTGSGVDA
-643 EYTVMVLDTE
+643 YTVMVLDTE

-675 GAAFGDTLTLGG
+675 GKPFGDTVTICGRAF
-687 DTLRLRQ
+687 RLRQ
-694 LNSFSL
+694 LDSFPL
-700 VSGSSIMGLHTLY
+700 DSGSSIMGLHTLY
-713 LVVPDLTEMLELRA
+713 LVVPDLDSVLELRA
-727 QQNAYTNEHGGT
+727 QQNAYASEHGGT

-754 EDEQLDALH
+754 DDEQLDALH
-763 ALLCAPGFE
+763 ALLSVPAFE

-779 VNYTTDM
+779 VQYTTDM

>member
-1 MSFLEV
+1 
-7 RHVQKIYTTR
+7 
-17 FGGTKVQALSDVNF
+17 
-31 TVEKGEYVAI
+31 
-41 MGESGSGKTTLLNI
+41 
-55 LAALDKPTGGEVVL
+55 
-69 DGRALG
+69 
-75 TIPERE
+75 
-81 IAAFRRSQLGFVF
+81 
-94 QEFNLLDTF
+94 
-103 SVQDNIFLP
+103 
-112 LVLAGKAYPEMAARL
+112 
-127 APIARQLG
+127 
-135 IAELL
+135 
-140 QKFPYELSGGQK
+140 
-152 QRVAVAR
+152 
-159 ALITQPKLVLA
+159 
-170 DEPTGALDSRATDEL
+170 
-185 LRLFEEINRG
+185 
-195 GQTILMVTHS
+195 
-205 VKAASHASRVLFIKD
+205 
-220 GEVFHEIYRG
+220 
-230 ESTDEQLY
+230 
-238 QKISDTLTMLATAV
+238 
-252 SAMRNLYPRLAATN
+252 MRNLYPRLAATN

-404 RLMSIGCTVVFFGA
+404 RLMSIGYTVAFFGA

-461 VCLAAGYLISLRTSV
+461 VCLAAGYLISLRTNV

-565 AYAAVQWPQDV
+565 AYADVRWSQDM
-576 TITLMTDPR
+576 TLTLMTDPQ
-585 TNTVPDVAPVLQVV
+585 TNTVPDVAPVLRVV
-599 DDTMTRAGLT
+599 DDTMTRSGLT

-621 SALRSGDAL
+621 SAQRSGDAL
-630 DLTSKQLTGSSAD
+630 DLTSEQLTGSSAD
-643 EYTVMVLDTE
+643 EYAVMVLDTE

-687 DTLRLRQ
+687 DPHRVRVSAHQADRVRLRAA
-694 LNSFSL
+694 
-700 VSGSSIMGLHTLY
+700 
-713 LVVPDLTEMLELRA
+713 ERA
-727 QQNAYTNEHGGT
+727 SVFAV
-739 RSMLNYTY
+739 
-747 QFDLSGT
+747 
-754 EDEQLDALH
+754 H
-763 ALLCAPGFE
+763 ARNVWRLCAAVHLCVPAHGTH
-772 SAAEAAN
+772 
-779 VNYTTDM
+779 VLPH
-786 RADGYPTLRSTY
+786 RAHDGLNQKSPHRHCLC
-798 GGFLF
+798 GLF
-803 LGFFLGFVFLFAT
+803 CICGL
-816 VLIIYYK
+816 
-823 QVSEGYDDRGRFR
+823 SPRGRSAW
-836 IMQQVGMTPKEVKA
+836 G
-850 TIRTQV
+850 
-856 LLMFFLPLVTAAI
+856 
-869 HIAFAFPLIKQIVF
+869 
-883 AFGLQNVHLFLL
+883 
-895 CTLGT
+895 
-900 FGVFALLYTFVYL
+900 
-913 LTARTYYR
+913 
-921 IVRMTD
+921 

>member
-1 MSFLEV
+1 
-7 RHVQKIYTTR
+7 
-17 FGGTKVQALSDVNF
+17 
-31 TVEKGEYVAI
+31 
-41 MGESGSGKTTLLNI
+41 
-55 LAALDKPTGGEVVL
+55 
-69 DGRALG
+69 
-75 TIPERE
+75 
-81 IAAFRRSQLGFVF
+81 
-94 QEFNLLDTF
+94 
-103 SVQDNIFLP
+103 
-112 LVLAGKAYPEMAARL
+112 
-127 APIARQLG
+127 
-135 IAELL
+135 
-140 QKFPYELSGGQK
+140 
-152 QRVAVAR
+152 
-159 ALITQPKLVLA
+159 
-170 DEPTGALDSRATDEL
+170 
-185 LRLFEEINRG
+185 
-195 GQTILMVTHS
+195 
-205 VKAASHASRVLFIKD
+205 
-220 GEVFHEIYRG
+220 
-230 ESTDEQLY
+230 
-238 QKISDTLTMLATAV
+238 
-252 SAMRNLYPRLAATN
+252 MRNLYPRLAATN

-290 ILTLASDPYLGQM
+290 ILTLASDPYLADM
-303 QHGGSVSQVLGFGV
+303 AHGDNVSQMLGVGV
-317 SIMALFSAIILFYT
+317 WIMVLFSAIILFYT

-393 IGGEATFGLNI
+393 IGGETTFRLNI
-404 RLMSIGCTVVFFGA
+404 SLMSIGYTVVFFGV

-439 LRAGSEG
+439 LRGSSEG

-461 VCLAAGYLISLRTSV
+461 VCLAAGYIMSLRTRT
-476 ALYAIQNFF
+476 AYAAIEYFF
-485 PAVILVIIGTYLTFI
+485 PAVMLVIVGTYLVFI
-500 ALSVVVLKALRKNRR
+500 ALSIVILKALRKNRR

-558 SLYKGVD
+558 SLYKRLD
-565 AYAAVQWPQDV
+565 AYAAVRWPQDV
-576 TITLMTDPR
+576 TLTLSAGSDTDA
-585 TNTVPDVAPVLQVV
+585 VPDVAPVVQVV
-599 DDTMTRAGLT
+599 DAAVAGTGLT
-609 QSNVHGYRTVRF
+609 QSHVHGYRAINLSMMREDDATLDVTHVTQTSYQLSNALTVWVT
-621 SALRSGDAL
+621 DA
-630 DLTSKQLTGSSAD
+630 D
-643 EYTVMVLDTE
+643 
-653 GYADL
+653 GYASL
-658 TGEQVTLAPGEA
+658 TGEPVTLAPDEA

-675 GAAFGDTLTLGG
+675 GKPFGDTVMICDRTF
-687 DTLRLRQ
+687 RLRQ
-694 LNSFSL
+694 LDSFPL
-700 VSGSSIMGLHTLY
+700 DSGSSIMGVRTLY
-713 LVVPDLTEMLELRA
+713 LVVPDLDSMLELRA
-727 QQNAYTNEHGGT
+727 RQNEHANANGGT
-739 RSMLNYTY
+739 LSTLKYTY
-747 QFDLSGT
+747 RFDLSGT
-754 EDEQLDALH
+754 DDEQLNAMNTVWSDA
-763 ALLCAPGFE
+763 AFQQA
-772 SAAEAAN
+772 
-779 VNYTTDM
+779 VTDAHIGWSSDV

-798 GGFLF
+798 GSFLF
-803 LGFFLGFVFLFAT
+803 LGFFLGFVFLLAT

-823 QVSEGYDDRGRFR
+823 QVSEGYDDCDRFR
-836 IMQQVGMTPKEVKA
+836 IMQQVGMTHREVKA

>member
-1 MSFLEV
+1 
-7 RHVQKIYTTR
+7 
-17 FGGTKVQALSDVNF
+17 
-31 TVEKGEYVAI
+31 
-41 MGESGSGKTTLLNI
+41 
-55 LAALDKPTGGEVVL
+55 
-69 DGRALG
+69 
-75 TIPERE
+75 
-81 IAAFRRSQLGFVF
+81 
-94 QEFNLLDTF
+94 
-103 SVQDNIFLP
+103 
-112 LVLAGKAYPEMAARL
+112 
-127 APIARQLG
+127 
-135 IAELL
+135 
-140 QKFPYELSGGQK
+140 
-152 QRVAVAR
+152 
-159 ALITQPKLVLA
+159 
-170 DEPTGALDSRATDEL
+170 
-185 LRLFEEINRG
+185 
-195 GQTILMVTHS
+195 
-205 VKAASHASRVLFIKD
+205 
-220 GEVFHEIYRG
+220 
-230 ESTDEQLY
+230 
-238 QKISDTLTMLATAV
+238 
-252 SAMRNLYPRLAATN
+252 MRNLYPRLAATN

-317 SIMALFSAIILFYT
+317 LIMALFSAIILFYT

-380 VFSKLLQLVLMRL
+380 VFSKLLQLVLVRL

-404 RLMSIGCTVVFFGA
+404 RLMSIGYTAAFFGA

-461 VCLAAGYLISLRTSV
+461 VCLAAGYIISLRTNA
-476 ALYAIQNFF
+476 ALYAIQYFF

-565 AYAAVQWPQDV
+565 AYAAVRWPQDM
-576 TITLMTDPR
+576 TLTLMTDTQ
-585 TNTVPDVAPVLQVV
+585 TNTVPDVAPVLRVV
-599 DDTMTRAGLT
+599 DDTMTRSGLT

-621 SALRSGDAL
+621 SAQRSGDAL
-630 DLTSKQLTGSSAD
+630 DQFTGSGVDA
-643 EYTVMVLDTE
+643 YTVMVLDTE
-653 GYADL
+653 GYAGL

-675 GAAFGDTLTLGG
+675 GKPFGDTVTICGRAF
-687 DTLRLRQ
+687 RLRQ
-694 LNSFSL
+694 LDSFPL
-700 VSGSSIMGLHTLY
+700 DSGSSIMGLHTLY
-713 LVVPDLTEMLELRA
+713 LVVPDFDSVLELRA
-727 QQNAYTNEHGGT
+727 QQNACVSEHGGT

-754 EDEQLDALH
+754 DAEQLDALH
-763 ALLCAPGFE
+763 ALLSDPAFA

-779 VNYTTDM
+779 VQYTTDM
-786 RADGYPTLRSTY
+786 RADGYPTLRSMY

>member
-1 MSFLEV
+1 
-7 RHVQKIYTTR
+7 
-17 FGGTKVQALSDVNF
+17 
-31 TVEKGEYVAI
+31 
-41 MGESGSGKTTLLNI
+41 
-55 LAALDKPTGGEVVL
+55 
-69 DGRALG
+69 
-75 TIPERE
+75 
-81 IAAFRRSQLGFVF
+81 
-94 QEFNLLDTF
+94 
-103 SVQDNIFLP
+103 
-112 LVLAGKAYPEMAARL
+112 
-127 APIARQLG
+127 
-135 IAELL
+135 
-140 QKFPYELSGGQK
+140 
-152 QRVAVAR
+152 
-159 ALITQPKLVLA
+159 
-170 DEPTGALDSRATDEL
+170 
-185 LRLFEEINRG
+185 
-195 GQTILMVTHS
+195 
-205 VKAASHASRVLFIKD
+205 
-220 GEVFHEIYRG
+220 
-230 ESTDEQLY
+230 
-238 QKISDTLTMLATAV
+238 
-252 SAMRNLYPRLAATN
+252 MRNLYPRLAATN

-317 SIMALFSAIILFYT
+317 FIMALFSAIILFYT

-380 VFSKLLQLVLMRL
+380 VFSKLLQLVFVRL

-461 VCLAAGYLISLRTSV
+461 VCLAAGYLISLRTNA

-485 PAVILVIIGTYLTFI
+485 LAVILVIIGTYLTFI

-565 AYAAVQWPQDV
+565 AYADVRWPQDM
-576 TITLMTDPR
+576 TLTLMTDTR
-585 TNTVPDVAPVLQVV
+585 TNTVPDVAPVLRVV
-599 DDTMTRAGLT
+599 DDAMTRTGLT

-621 SALRSGDAL
+621 STLRSGDAL
-630 DLTSKQLTGSSAD
+630 DQFTGSGAD
-643 EYTVMVLDTE
+643 AYTVMVLDAE

-675 GAAFGDTLTLGG
+675 GKPFGDTVTICGRAF
-687 DTLRLRQ
+687 RLRQ
-694 LNSFSL
+694 LDSFPL
-700 VSGSSIMGLHTLY
+700 DSGSSIMGLHTLY
-713 LVVPDLTEMLELRA
+713 LVVPDLDSVLELRA
-727 QQNAYTNEHGGT
+727 QQNAYTSEHGGT

-754 EDEQLDALH
+754 DDEQLDALH
-763 ALLCAPGFE
+763 TLLSDPAFE

-786 RADGYPTLRSTY
+786 RADGYPALRSTY

>member
-1 MSFLEV
+1 
-7 RHVQKIYTTR
+7 
-17 FGGTKVQALSDVNF
+17 
-31 TVEKGEYVAI
+31 
-41 MGESGSGKTTLLNI
+41 
-55 LAALDKPTGGEVVL
+55 
-69 DGRALG
+69 
-75 TIPERE
+75 
-81 IAAFRRSQLGFVF
+81 
-94 QEFNLLDTF
+94 
-103 SVQDNIFLP
+103 
-112 LVLAGKAYPEMAARL
+112 
-127 APIARQLG
+127 
-135 IAELL
+135 
-140 QKFPYELSGGQK
+140 
-152 QRVAVAR
+152 
-159 ALITQPKLVLA
+159 
-170 DEPTGALDSRATDEL
+170 
-185 LRLFEEINRG
+185 
-195 GQTILMVTHS
+195 
-205 VKAASHASRVLFIKD
+205 
-220 GEVFHEIYRG
+220 
-230 ESTDEQLY
+230 
-238 QKISDTLTMLATAV
+238 
-252 SAMRNLYPRLAATN
+252 MRNLYPRLAATN

-461 VCLAAGYLISLRTSV
+461 ACLAAGYIISLRTNA

-485 PAVILVIIGTYLTFI
+485 LAVILVIIGTYLTFI
-500 ALSVVVLKALRKNRR
+500 ALSVIVLKALRKNRR

-576 TITLMTDPR
+576 KITLMTDTR

-599 DDTMTRAGLT
+599 DDTMTRSGLT

-621 SALRSGDAL
+621 STLRSGDAL
-630 DLTSKQLTGSSAD
+630 DQFTGSGVDA
-643 EYTVMVLDTE
+643 YTVMVLDTE

-675 GAAFGDTLTLGG
+675 GKPFGDTVTICGRAF
-687 DTLRLRQ
+687 RLRQ
-694 LNSFSL
+694 LDSFPL
-700 VSGSSIMGLHTLY
+700 DSGSSIMGLHTLY
-713 LVVPDLTEMLELRA
+713 LVVPDLDSVLELRA

-747 QFDLSGT
+747 QFDISGT
-754 EDEQLDALH
+754 DDEQLDALH
-763 ALLCAPGFE
+763 TLLSDPAFE

-836 IMQQVGMTPKEVKA
+836 IMQQVGMTPREVKA

>member
-1 MSFLEV
+1 
-7 RHVQKIYTTR
+7 
-17 FGGTKVQALSDVNF
+17 
-31 TVEKGEYVAI
+31 
-41 MGESGSGKTTLLNI
+41 
-55 LAALDKPTGGEVVL
+55 
-69 DGRALG
+69 
-75 TIPERE
+75 
-81 IAAFRRSQLGFVF
+81 
-94 QEFNLLDTF
+94 
-103 SVQDNIFLP
+103 
-112 LVLAGKAYPEMAARL
+112 
-127 APIARQLG
+127 
-135 IAELL
+135 
-140 QKFPYELSGGQK
+140 
-152 QRVAVAR
+152 
-159 ALITQPKLVLA
+159 
-170 DEPTGALDSRATDEL
+170 
-185 LRLFEEINRG
+185 
-195 GQTILMVTHS
+195 
-205 VKAASHASRVLFIKD
+205 
-220 GEVFHEIYRG
+220 
-230 ESTDEQLY
+230 
-238 QKISDTLTMLATAV
+238 
-252 SAMRNLYPRLAATN
+252 MRNLYPRLAATN

-303 QHGGSVSQVLGFGV
+303 QHGGSVSQALGFGV

-461 VCLAAGYLISLRTSV
+461 VCLAAGYLISLRTNV

-565 AYAAVQWPQDV
+565 AYADVRWPQDM
-576 TITLMTDPR
+576 TLTLMTDPQ
-585 TNTVPDVAPVLQVV
+585 TNTVPDVAPVLRVV
-599 DDTMTRAGLT
+599 DDAMTRTGLT

-643 EYTVMVLDTE
+643 EYTVM
-653 GYADL
+653 
-658 TGEQVTLAPGEA
+658 
-670 LAWTD
+670 
-675 GAAFGDTLTLGG
+675 
-687 DTLRLRQ
+687 
-694 LNSFSL
+694 
-700 VSGSSIMGLHTLY
+700 GLHTLY
-713 LVVPDLTEMLELRA
+713 LVVPDLDSVLELRA

-754 EDEQLDALH
+754 DDEQLDALH
-763 ALLCAPGFE
+763 ALLSDPAFE

-779 VNYTTDM
+779 VHYTTDM

>member
-1 MSFLEV
+1 
-7 RHVQKIYTTR
+7 
-17 FGGTKVQALSDVNF
+17 
-31 TVEKGEYVAI
+31 
-41 MGESGSGKTTLLNI
+41 
-55 LAALDKPTGGEVVL
+55 
-69 DGRALG
+69 
-75 TIPERE
+75 
-81 IAAFRRSQLGFVF
+81 
-94 QEFNLLDTF
+94 
-103 SVQDNIFLP
+103 
-112 LVLAGKAYPEMAARL
+112 
-127 APIARQLG
+127 
-135 IAELL
+135 
-140 QKFPYELSGGQK
+140 
-152 QRVAVAR
+152 
-159 ALITQPKLVLA
+159 
-170 DEPTGALDSRATDEL
+170 
-185 LRLFEEINRG
+185 
-195 GQTILMVTHS
+195 
-205 VKAASHASRVLFIKD
+205 
-220 GEVFHEIYRG
+220 
-230 ESTDEQLY
+230 
-238 QKISDTLTMLATAV
+238 
-252 SAMRNLYPRLAATN
+252 MRNLYPRLAATN

-317 SIMALFSAIILFYT
+317 LIMALFSAIILFYT

-380 VFSKLLQLVLMRL
+380 VFSKLLQLVLVRL

-404 RLMSIGCTVVFFGA
+404 SLMSIGYTAAFFGA

-461 VCLAAGYLISLRTSV
+461 VCLAAGYIISLRTNA
-476 ALYAIQNFF
+476 ALYAIQYFF

-565 AYAAVQWPQDV
+565 AYAAVRWPQDM
-576 TITLMTDPR
+576 TLTLMTDTR
-585 TNTVPDVAPVLQVV
+585 TNTVPDVAPVLRVV

-621 SALRSGDAL
+621 SAQRSGDAL
-630 DLTSKQLTGSSAD
+630 DQFTGSGVDA
-643 EYTVMVLDTE
+643 YTVMVLDTE

-675 GAAFGDTLTLGG
+675 GKPFGDTVTICGRAF
-687 DTLRLRQ
+687 RLRQ
-694 LNSFSL
+694 LDSFPL
-700 VSGSSIMGLHTLY
+700 DSGSSIMGLHTLY
-713 LVVPDLTEMLELRA
+713 LVVPDLDSVLELRA
-727 QQNAYTNEHGGT
+727 QQNAYASEHGGT

-754 EDEQLDALH
+754 DDEQLDALH
-763 ALLCAPGFE
+763 TLLSDPAFE

-779 VNYTTDM
+779 VQYTTDM
-786 RADGYPTLRSTY
+786 RADGYPTLRSMY

-823 QVSEGYDDRGRFR
+823 QVSEGYDDCGRFR

>member
-1 MSFLEV
+1 
-7 RHVQKIYTTR
+7 
-17 FGGTKVQALSDVNF
+17 
-31 TVEKGEYVAI
+31 
-41 MGESGSGKTTLLNI
+41 
-55 LAALDKPTGGEVVL
+55 
-69 DGRALG
+69 
-75 TIPERE
+75 
-81 IAAFRRSQLGFVF
+81 
-94 QEFNLLDTF
+94 
-103 SVQDNIFLP
+103 
-112 LVLAGKAYPEMAARL
+112 
-127 APIARQLG
+127 
-135 IAELL
+135 
-140 QKFPYELSGGQK
+140 
-152 QRVAVAR
+152 
-159 ALITQPKLVLA
+159 
-170 DEPTGALDSRATDEL
+170 
-185 LRLFEEINRG
+185 
-195 GQTILMVTHS
+195 
-205 VKAASHASRVLFIKD
+205 
-220 GEVFHEIYRG
+220 
-230 ESTDEQLY
+230 
-238 QKISDTLTMLATAV
+238 
-252 SAMRNLYPRLAATN
+252 MRNLYPRLAATN

-317 SIMALFSAIILFYT
+317 LIMALFSAIILFYT

-380 VFSKLLQLVLMRL
+380 VFSKLLQLVLVRL

-404 RLMSIGCTVVFFGA
+404 SLMSIGYTAVFFGA

-461 VCLAAGYLISLRTSV
+461 VCLAAGYIISLRTNA
-476 ALYAIQNFF
+476 ALYAIQYFF

-500 ALSVVVLKALRKNRR
+500 ALSIVVLKALRKNRR

-565 AYAAVQWPQDV
+565 AYAAVRWPQDM
-576 TITLMTDPR
+576 TLTLMTDKQ

-599 DDTMTRAGLT
+599 DDAMTRSGLT

-621 SALRSGDAL
+621 STLRSGDAL
-630 DLTSKQLTGSSAD
+630 DQFTGSGVDA
-643 EYTVMVLDTE
+643 YTVLVVDTE

-658 TGEQVTLAPGEA
+658 TGEQVTLAPGDA

-675 GAAFGDTLTLGG
+675 GKPFGDTVTICGG
-687 DTLRLRQ
+687 AFRLRP
-694 LNSFSL
+694 LDSFPL
-700 VSGSSIMGLHTLY
+700 DSGSSIMGLHTLY
-713 LVVPDLTEMLELRA
+713 LVVPDLDSVLDLRA
-727 QQNAYTNEHGGT
+727 QQNAYASEHGGT

-754 EDEQLDALH
+754 DAEQLDALH
-763 ALLCAPGFE
+763 ALLSDPAFA

-779 VNYTTDM
+779 VQYTTDM
-786 RADGYPTLRSTY
+786 RADGYPTLRSMY

>member
-1 MSFLEV
+1 
-7 RHVQKIYTTR
+7 
-17 FGGTKVQALSDVNF
+17 
-31 TVEKGEYVAI
+31 
-41 MGESGSGKTTLLNI
+41 
-55 LAALDKPTGGEVVL
+55 
-69 DGRALG
+69 
-75 TIPERE
+75 
-81 IAAFRRSQLGFVF
+81 
-94 QEFNLLDTF
+94 
-103 SVQDNIFLP
+103 
-112 LVLAGKAYPEMAARL
+112 
-127 APIARQLG
+127 
-135 IAELL
+135 
-140 QKFPYELSGGQK
+140 
-152 QRVAVAR
+152 
-159 ALITQPKLVLA
+159 
-170 DEPTGALDSRATDEL
+170 
-185 LRLFEEINRG
+185 
-195 GQTILMVTHS
+195 
-205 VKAASHASRVLFIKD
+205 
-220 GEVFHEIYRG
+220 
-230 ESTDEQLY
+230 
-238 QKISDTLTMLATAV
+238 
-252 SAMRNLYPRLAATN
+252 MRNLYPRLAATN

-290 ILTLASDPYLGQM
+290 MLTLASDPYLGQM

-317 SIMALFSAIILFYT
+317 LIMALFSAIILFYT

-380 VFSKLLQLVLMRL
+380 VFSKLLQLVLVRL

-404 RLMSIGCTVVFFGA
+404 SLMSIGYTAVFFGA

-461 VCLAAGYLISLRTSV
+461 VCLAAGYIISLRTNA
-476 ALYAIQNFF
+476 ALYAIQYFF

-500 ALSVVVLKALRKNRR
+500 ALSIVVLKALRKNRR

-565 AYAAVQWPQDV
+565 AYAAVRWPQDM
-576 TITLMTDPR
+576 TLTLMTDTR

-599 DDTMTRAGLT
+599 DDAMTRSGLT

-621 SALRSGDAL
+621 STLRSGDAL
-630 DLTSKQLTGSSAD
+630 DQFTGSGVDA
-643 EYTVMVLDTE
+643 YTVMVLDTE

-658 TGEQVTLAPGEA
+658 TGEQVTLAPGDA

-675 GAAFGDTLTLGG
+675 GKPFGDTVTICGRAF
-687 DTLRLRQ
+687 RLWP
-694 LNSFSL
+694 LDSFPL
-700 VSGSSIMGLHTLY
+700 DSGSSIMGLHTLY
-713 LVVPDLTEMLELRA
+713 LVVPDLDSVLDLRA
-727 QQNAYTNEHGGT
+727 QQNAYASEHGGT

-754 EDEQLDALH
+754 DAEQLDALH
-763 ALLCAPGFE
+763 ALLSDPAFA

-779 VNYTTDM
+779 VQYTTDM
-786 RADGYPTLRSTY
+786 RADGYPTLRSMY

-803 LGFFLGFVFLFAT
+803 LGFFLGFVFLFVT

>member
-1 MSFLEV
+1 
-7 RHVQKIYTTR
+7 
-17 FGGTKVQALSDVNF
+17 
-31 TVEKGEYVAI
+31 
-41 MGESGSGKTTLLNI
+41 
-55 LAALDKPTGGEVVL
+55 
-69 DGRALG
+69 
-75 TIPERE
+75 
-81 IAAFRRSQLGFVF
+81 
-94 QEFNLLDTF
+94 
-103 SVQDNIFLP
+103 
-112 LVLAGKAYPEMAARL
+112 
-127 APIARQLG
+127 
-135 IAELL
+135 
-140 QKFPYELSGGQK
+140 
-152 QRVAVAR
+152 
-159 ALITQPKLVLA
+159 
-170 DEPTGALDSRATDEL
+170 
-185 LRLFEEINRG
+185 
-195 GQTILMVTHS
+195 
-205 VKAASHASRVLFIKD
+205 
-220 GEVFHEIYRG
+220 
-230 ESTDEQLY
+230 
-238 QKISDTLTMLATAV
+238 
-252 SAMRNLYPRLAATN
+252 MRNLYPRLAATN

-290 ILTLASDPYLGQM
+290 MLTLASDPYLGQM

-317 SIMALFSAIILFYT
+317 FIMALFSAIILFYT

-380 VFSKLLQLVLMRL
+380 VFSKLLQLVLVRL

-404 RLMSIGCTVVFFGA
+404 RLMSIGYTVVFFGA

-461 VCLAAGYLISLRTSV
+461 VCLAAGYLISLRTNV

-558 SLYKGVD
+558 SLYKGLD
-565 AYAAVQWPQDV
+565 AYAAVRWPQDM
-576 TITLMTDPR
+576 TLTLMTDPQ

-599 DDTMTRAGLT
+599 DDAMTRAGLT

-621 SALRSGDAL
+621 SAQRSGDAL
-630 DLTSKQLTGSSAD
+630 DQFIGSDVDAYD
-643 EYTVMVLDTE
+643 VMVLDTE

-694 LNSFSL
+694 LDSFSL

-713 LVVPDLTEMLELRA
+713 LVVPNLDSVLELRA
-727 QQNAYTNEHGGT
+727 QQNAYTSEHGGT

-754 EDEQLDALH
+754 DDEQLDALH
-763 ALLCAPGFE
+763 ALLCDPAFE

-779 VNYTTDM
+779 VQYTTDM

-823 QVSEGYDDRGRFR
+823 QVSEGYEDNARFE
-836 IMQQVGMTPKEVKA
+836 IMRKVGLSEREA
-850 TIRTQV
+850 RRAIRSQILTV
-856 LLMFFLPLVTAAI
+856 FFMPILVAAI
-869 HIAFAFPLIKQIVF
+869 HIAFDFNLVVLLLRLF
-883 AFGLQNVHLFLL
+883 SLTNVKLTAL

-900 FGVFALLYTFVYL
+900 LLVFCAVYAVVYA
-913 LTARTYYR
+913 LTARSYYK
-921 IVRMTD
+921 IVRPNSGTVR

>member
-1 MSFLEV
+1 
-7 RHVQKIYTTR
+7 
-17 FGGTKVQALSDVNF
+17 
-31 TVEKGEYVAI
+31 
-41 MGESGSGKTTLLNI
+41 
-55 LAALDKPTGGEVVL
+55 
-69 DGRALG
+69 
-75 TIPERE
+75 
-81 IAAFRRSQLGFVF
+81 
-94 QEFNLLDTF
+94 
-103 SVQDNIFLP
+103 
-112 LVLAGKAYPEMAARL
+112 
-127 APIARQLG
+127 
-135 IAELL
+135 
-140 QKFPYELSGGQK
+140 
-152 QRVAVAR
+152 
-159 ALITQPKLVLA
+159 
-170 DEPTGALDSRATDEL
+170 
-185 LRLFEEINRG
+185 
-195 GQTILMVTHS
+195 
-205 VKAASHASRVLFIKD
+205 
-220 GEVFHEIYRG
+220 
-230 ESTDEQLY
+230 
-238 QKISDTLTMLATAV
+238 
-252 SAMRNLYPRLAATN
+252 MRNLYPRLAATN

-317 SIMALFSAIILFYT
+317 LIMALFSAIILFYT

-380 VFSKLLQLVLMRL
+380 VFSKLLQLVLVRL

-404 RLMSIGCTVVFFGA
+404 SLMSIGYTAVFFGA

-461 VCLAAGYLISLRTSV
+461 VCLAAGYIISLRTNA
-476 ALYAIQNFF
+476 ALYAIQYFF

-500 ALSVVVLKALRKNRR
+500 ALSIVVLKALRKNRR

-565 AYAAVQWPQDV
+565 AYAAVRWPQDM
-576 TITLMTDPR
+576 TLTLMTDKQ

-599 DDTMTRAGLT
+599 DDAMTRSGLT

-621 SALRSGDAL
+621 STLRSGDAL
-630 DLTSKQLTGSSAD
+630 DQFTGSGVDA
-643 EYTVMVLDTE
+643 YTVMVLDTE

-658 TGEQVTLAPGEA
+658 TGEQVTLAPGDA

-675 GAAFGDTLTLGG
+675 GKPFGDTVTICGRAF
-687 DTLRLRQ
+687 RLRQ
-694 LNSFSL
+694 LDSFPL
-700 VSGSSIMGLHTLY
+700 DSGSSIMGLHTLY
-713 LVVPDLTEMLELRA
+713 LVVPDLDSVLELRA
-727 QQNAYTNEHGGT
+727 QQNACVSEHGGT

-754 EDEQLDALH
+754 DDEQLDALH
-763 ALLCAPGFE
+763 ALLSDPAFA

-779 VNYTTDM
+779 VQYTTDM
-786 RADGYPTLRSTY
+786 RADGYPTLRSMY

>member
-1 MSFLEV
+1 
-7 RHVQKIYTTR
+7 
-17 FGGTKVQALSDVNF
+17 
-31 TVEKGEYVAI
+31 
-41 MGESGSGKTTLLNI
+41 
-55 LAALDKPTGGEVVL
+55 
-69 DGRALG
+69 
-75 TIPERE
+75 
-81 IAAFRRSQLGFVF
+81 
-94 QEFNLLDTF
+94 
-103 SVQDNIFLP
+103 
-112 LVLAGKAYPEMAARL
+112 
-127 APIARQLG
+127 
-135 IAELL
+135 
-140 QKFPYELSGGQK
+140 
-152 QRVAVAR
+152 
-159 ALITQPKLVLA
+159 
-170 DEPTGALDSRATDEL
+170 
-185 LRLFEEINRG
+185 
-195 GQTILMVTHS
+195 
-205 VKAASHASRVLFIKD
+205 
-220 GEVFHEIYRG
+220 
-230 ESTDEQLY
+230 
-238 QKISDTLTMLATAV
+238 
-252 SAMRNLYPRLAATN
+252 MRNLYPRLAATN

-303 QHGGSVSQVLGFGV
+303 QHGGSVSQMLGFGV
-317 SIMALFSAIILFYT
+317 LIMALFSAIILFYT
-331 NSTFTKQRKREF
+331 NSTFTKQREREF

-380 VFSKLLQLVLMRL
+380 VFSKLLQLVLVRL

-404 RLMSIGCTVVFFGA
+404 SLMSIGYTAAFFGA

-461 VCLAAGYLISLRTSV
+461 VCLAAGYIISLRTNA
-476 ALYAIQNFF
+476 ALYAIQYFF

-500 ALSVVVLKALRKNRR
+500 ALSIVVLKALRKNRR

-565 AYAAVQWPQDV
+565 AYAAVRWPQDM
-576 TITLMTDPR
+576 TLTLMTDTQ

-599 DDTMTRAGLT
+599 DDAMTRSGLT

-621 SALRSGDAL
+621 STLRSGDAL
-630 DLTSKQLTGSSAD
+630 
-643 EYTVMVLDTE
+643 
-653 GYADL
+653 
-658 TGEQVTLAPGEA
+658 
-670 LAWTD
+670 AWTD
-675 GAAFGDTLTLGG
+675 GKPFGDTVTICGRAF
-687 DTLRLRQ
+687 RLRP
-694 LNSFSL
+694 LDSFPL
-700 VSGSSIMGLHTLY
+700 DSGSSIMGLHTLY
-713 LVVPDLTEMLELRA
+713 LVVPDLDSVLELRA
-727 QQNAYTNEHGGT
+727 QQNAYASEHGGT

-754 EDEQLDALH
+754 DAEQLDALH
-763 ALLCAPGFE
+763 ALLSDLAFA

-779 VNYTTDM
+779 VQYTTDM
-786 RADGYPTLRSTY
+786 RADGYPTLRSMY

-823 QVSEGYDDRGRFR
+823 QVSEGYDDCGRFR

>member
-1 MSFLEV
+1 
-7 RHVQKIYTTR
+7 
-17 FGGTKVQALSDVNF
+17 
-31 TVEKGEYVAI
+31 
-41 MGESGSGKTTLLNI
+41 
-55 LAALDKPTGGEVVL
+55 
-69 DGRALG
+69 
-75 TIPERE
+75 
-81 IAAFRRSQLGFVF
+81 
-94 QEFNLLDTF
+94 
-103 SVQDNIFLP
+103 
-112 LVLAGKAYPEMAARL
+112 
-127 APIARQLG
+127 
-135 IAELL
+135 
-140 QKFPYELSGGQK
+140 
-152 QRVAVAR
+152 
-159 ALITQPKLVLA
+159 
-170 DEPTGALDSRATDEL
+170 
-185 LRLFEEINRG
+185 
-195 GQTILMVTHS
+195 
-205 VKAASHASRVLFIKD
+205 
-220 GEVFHEIYRG
+220 
-230 ESTDEQLY
+230 
-238 QKISDTLTMLATAV
+238 
-252 SAMRNLYPRLAATN
+252 MRNLYPRLAATN

-290 ILTLASDPYLGQM
+290 MLTLASDPYLGQM

-317 SIMALFSAIILFYT
+317 LIMALFSAIILFYT

-380 VFSKLLQLVLMRL
+380 VFSKLLQLVLVRL

-404 RLMSIGCTVVFFGA
+404 SLMSIGYTAVFFGA

-461 VCLAAGYLISLRTSV
+461 VCLAAGYIISLRTNA
-476 ALYAIQNFF
+476 ALYAIQYFF

-565 AYAAVQWPQDV
+565 AYADVRWPQDM
-576 TITLMTDPR
+576 TLTLMTDKQ

-599 DDTMTRAGLT
+599 DDAMTRAGLT

-621 SALRSGDAL
+621 SAQRSGDAL
-630 DLTSKQLTGSSAD
+630 DQFTGSGVDA
-643 EYTVMVLDTE
+643 YTVLVLDTE

-675 GAAFGDTLTLGG
+675 GKPFGDTVTICGRAF
-687 DTLRLRQ
+687 RLRQ
-694 LNSFSL
+694 LDSFPL
-700 VSGSSIMGLHTLY
+700 DSGSSIMGLHTLY
-713 LVVPDLTEMLELRA
+713 LVVPDFDSVLDLRA
-727 QQNAYTNEHGGT
+727 QQNACVSEHGGT

-754 EDEQLDALH
+754 DDEQLDALH
-763 ALLCAPGFE
+763 TLLSDPAFA

-779 VNYTTDM
+779 VQYTTDM
-786 RADGYPTLRSTY
+786 RADGYPTLRSMY

-823 QVSEGYDDRGRFR
+823 QVSEGYDDCGRFR

>member
-1 MSFLEV
+1 
-7 RHVQKIYTTR
+7 
-17 FGGTKVQALSDVNF
+17 
-31 TVEKGEYVAI
+31 
-41 MGESGSGKTTLLNI
+41 
-55 LAALDKPTGGEVVL
+55 
-69 DGRALG
+69 
-75 TIPERE
+75 
-81 IAAFRRSQLGFVF
+81 
-94 QEFNLLDTF
+94 
-103 SVQDNIFLP
+103 
-112 LVLAGKAYPEMAARL
+112 
-127 APIARQLG
+127 
-135 IAELL
+135 
-140 QKFPYELSGGQK
+140 
-152 QRVAVAR
+152 
-159 ALITQPKLVLA
+159 
-170 DEPTGALDSRATDEL
+170 
-185 LRLFEEINRG
+185 
-195 GQTILMVTHS
+195 
-205 VKAASHASRVLFIKD
+205 
-220 GEVFHEIYRG
+220 
-230 ESTDEQLY
+230 
-238 QKISDTLTMLATAV
+238 
-252 SAMRNLYPRLAATN
+252 MRNLYPRLAATN

-317 SIMALFSAIILFYT
+317 LIMALFSAIILFYT

-380 VFSKLLQLVLMRL
+380 VFSKLLQLVLVRL

-404 RLMSIGCTVVFFGA
+404 SLMSIGYTAVFFGA

-461 VCLAAGYLISLRTSV
+461 VCLAAGYIISLRTNA
-476 ALYAIQNFF
+476 ALYAIQYFF

-500 ALSVVVLKALRKNRR
+500 ALSIVVLKALRKNRR

-565 AYAAVQWPQDV
+565 AYAAVRWPQDM
-576 TITLMTDPR
+576 TLTLMTDKQ

-599 DDTMTRAGLT
+599 DDAMTRSGLT

-621 SALRSGDAL
+621 STLRSGDAL
-630 DLTSKQLTGSSAD
+630 DQFTGSGVDA
-643 EYTVMVLDTE
+643 YTVMVLDTE

-658 TGEQVTLAPGEA
+658 TGEQVTLAPGDA

-675 GAAFGDTLTLGG
+675 GKPFGDTVTICGRAF
-687 DTLRLRQ
+687 RLRQ
-694 LNSFSL
+694 LDSFPL
-700 VSGSSIMGLHTLY
+700 DSGSSIMGLHTLY
-713 LVVPDLTEMLELRA
+713 LVVPDLDSVLDLRA
-727 QQNAYTNEHGGT
+727 QQNAYVSEHGGT

-754 EDEQLDALH
+754 DAEQLDALH
-763 ALLCAPGFE
+763 ALLSDPAFA

-779 VNYTTDM
+779 VQYTTDM
-786 RADGYPTLRSTY
+786 RADGYPTLRSMY

>member
-1 MSFLEV
+1 
-7 RHVQKIYTTR
+7 
-17 FGGTKVQALSDVNF
+17 
-31 TVEKGEYVAI
+31 
-41 MGESGSGKTTLLNI
+41 
-55 LAALDKPTGGEVVL
+55 
-69 DGRALG
+69 
-75 TIPERE
+75 
-81 IAAFRRSQLGFVF
+81 
-94 QEFNLLDTF
+94 
-103 SVQDNIFLP
+103 
-112 LVLAGKAYPEMAARL
+112 
-127 APIARQLG
+127 
-135 IAELL
+135 
-140 QKFPYELSGGQK
+140 
-152 QRVAVAR
+152 
-159 ALITQPKLVLA
+159 
-170 DEPTGALDSRATDEL
+170 
-185 LRLFEEINRG
+185 
-195 GQTILMVTHS
+195 
-205 VKAASHASRVLFIKD
+205 
-220 GEVFHEIYRG
+220 
-230 ESTDEQLY
+230 
-238 QKISDTLTMLATAV
+238 
-252 SAMRNLYPRLAATN
+252 MRNLYPRLAATN

-290 ILTLASDPYLGQM
+290 MLTLASDPYLGQM

-317 SIMALFSAIILFYT
+317 FIMALFSAIILFYT

-393 IGGEATFGLNI
+393 IGGEATFGPNI
-404 RLMSIGCTVVFFGA
+404 RLMSIGYTVVYFGA

-446 EREPRSKWIL
+446 ECEPRSKWIL

-461 VCLAAGYLISLRTSV
+461 VCLAAGYLISLRTNA
-476 ALYAIQNFF
+476 ALHAIQYFF

-576 TITLMTDPR
+576 KITLMTGIQ
-585 TNTVPDVAPVLQVV
+585 TNTVPDVAPVLRVV
-599 DDTMTRAGLT
+599 DDTMTRTGLT

-694 LNSFSL
+694 LDSFSL

-713 LVVPDLTEMLELRA
+713 LVMPDLDSVLELRA
-727 QQNAYTNEHGGT
+727 QQNAYTNEH
-739 RSMLNYTY
+739 
-747 QFDLSGT
+747 
-754 EDEQLDALH
+754 
-763 ALLCAPGFE
+763 
-772 SAAEAAN
+772 
-779 VNYTTDM
+779 
-786 RADGYPTLRSTY
+786 

>member
-1 MSFLEV
+1 
-7 RHVQKIYTTR
+7 
-17 FGGTKVQALSDVNF
+17 
-31 TVEKGEYVAI
+31 
-41 MGESGSGKTTLLNI
+41 
-55 LAALDKPTGGEVVL
+55 
-69 DGRALG
+69 
-75 TIPERE
+75 
-81 IAAFRRSQLGFVF
+81 
-94 QEFNLLDTF
+94 
-103 SVQDNIFLP
+103 
-112 LVLAGKAYPEMAARL
+112 
-127 APIARQLG
+127 
-135 IAELL
+135 
-140 QKFPYELSGGQK
+140 
-152 QRVAVAR
+152 
-159 ALITQPKLVLA
+159 
-170 DEPTGALDSRATDEL
+170 
-185 LRLFEEINRG
+185 
-195 GQTILMVTHS
+195 
-205 VKAASHASRVLFIKD
+205 
-220 GEVFHEIYRG
+220 
-230 ESTDEQLY
+230 
-238 QKISDTLTMLATAV
+238 
-252 SAMRNLYPRLAATN
+252 MRNLYPRLAATN

-317 SIMALFSAIILFYT
+317 LIMALFSAIILFYT

-380 VFSKLLQLVLMRL
+380 VFSKLLQLVLVRL

-404 RLMSIGCTVVFFGA
+404 SLMSIGYTAAFFGA

-461 VCLAAGYLISLRTSV
+461 VCLAAGYIISLRTNA
-476 ALYAIQNFF
+476 ALYAIQYFF

-500 ALSVVVLKALRKNRR
+500 ALSVVVLKALRKNRC

-565 AYAAVQWPQDV
+565 AYAAVRWPQDM
-576 TITLMTDPR
+576 TLTLMTDTQ
-585 TNTVPDVAPVLQVV
+585 TNTVPDVAPVLRVV
-599 DDTMTRAGLT
+599 DDTMTRSGLT

-621 SALRSGDAL
+621 SAQRSGDAL
-630 DLTSKQLTGSSAD
+630 DQFTGSGVDA
-643 EYTVMVLDTE
+643 YTVMILDTE
-653 GYADL
+653 GYAGL

-675 GAAFGDTLTLGG
+675 GKPFGDTLTLGG

-694 LNSFSL
+694 LDSFPL
-700 VSGSSIMGLHTLY
+700 DSGSSIMGLHTLY
-713 LVVPDLTEMLELRA
+713 LVVPDLDSVLELRA
-727 QQNAYTNEHGGT
+727 QQNAYASEHGGT

-754 EDEQLDALH
+754 DDEQLDALH
-763 ALLCAPGFE
+763 TLLSDPAFE

-779 VNYTTDM
+779 VQYTTDM
-786 RADGYPTLRSTY
+786 RADGYPTLRSMY

-823 QVSEGYDDRGRFR
+823 QVSEGYDDCGRFR

-869 HIAFAFPLIKQIVF
+869 HIAFASPLIKQIVF

-921 IVRMTD
+921 IVSAKA

>member
-1 MSFLEV
+1 
-7 RHVQKIYTTR
+7 
-17 FGGTKVQALSDVNF
+17 
-31 TVEKGEYVAI
+31 
-41 MGESGSGKTTLLNI
+41 
-55 LAALDKPTGGEVVL
+55 
-69 DGRALG
+69 
-75 TIPERE
+75 
-81 IAAFRRSQLGFVF
+81 
-94 QEFNLLDTF
+94 
-103 SVQDNIFLP
+103 
-112 LVLAGKAYPEMAARL
+112 
-127 APIARQLG
+127 
-135 IAELL
+135 
-140 QKFPYELSGGQK
+140 
-152 QRVAVAR
+152 
-159 ALITQPKLVLA
+159 
-170 DEPTGALDSRATDEL
+170 
-185 LRLFEEINRG
+185 
-195 GQTILMVTHS
+195 
-205 VKAASHASRVLFIKD
+205 
-220 GEVFHEIYRG
+220 
-230 ESTDEQLY
+230 
-238 QKISDTLTMLATAV
+238 
-252 SAMRNLYPRLAATN
+252 MRNLYPRLAATN

-317 SIMALFSAIILFYT
+317 LIMALFSAIILFYT

-380 VFSKLLQLVLMRL
+380 VFSKLLQLVLVRL

-404 RLMSIGCTVVFFGA
+404 RLMSIGYTAAFFGA

-461 VCLAAGYLISLRTSV
+461 VCLAAGYIISMRTNA
-476 ALYAIQNFF
+476 ALYAIQYFF

-565 AYAAVQWPQDV
+565 AYAAVRWPQDM
-576 TITLMTDPR
+576 TLTLMTDTR

-599 DDTMTRAGLT
+599 DDAMTRSGLT

-621 SALRSGDAL
+621 STLRSGDAL
-630 DLTSKQLTGSSAD
+630 DQFTGSGAD
-643 EYTVMVLDTE
+643 AYTVLVLDTE

-658 TGEQVTLAPGEA
+658 TGEQVTLAPGDA

-675 GAAFGDTLTLGG
+675 GKPFGDTVTICGRAF
-687 DTLRLRQ
+687 RLRP
-694 LNSFSL
+694 LDCFPL
-700 VSGSSIMGLHTLY
+700 DSGSSIMGLHTLY
-713 LVVPDLTEMLELRA
+713 LVVPDLDSVLDLRA
-727 QQNAYTNEHGGT
+727 QQNAYVSEHGGT

-754 EDEQLDALH
+754 DAEQLDALH
-763 ALLCAPGFE
+763 ALLSDPAFA

-779 VNYTTDM
+779 VQYTTDM
-786 RADGYPTLRSTY
+786 RADGYPTLRSMY